1 MGRTELI
8 IGMTIVLF
16 IAFGLG
22 WFASWL
28 VHRLT
33 RVTQAAISDLDQ
45 MAHDLHAAQ
54 ESLEE
59 ATTYF
64 EHREARAGDP
74 ALPVRG
80 RAAGRD
86 GGAARCAVRGRG
98 AEEIHRKGQRR
109 RKVGRGRG

>member
-64 EHREARAGDP
+64 EHRERELVTQLSQSEAE
-74 ALPVRG
+74 L
-80 RAAGRD
+80 RAAMEGLRD
-86 GGAARCAVRGRG
+86 ARSE
-98 AEEIHRKGQRR
+98 AEELKKYIEKANAGAR
-109 RKVGRGRG
+109 

>member
-1 MGRTELI
+1 MGRTEFI
-8 IGMTIVLF
+8 IAMTIVLF

-59 ATTYF
+59 ATIYF
-64 EHREARAGDP
+64 QYRERELASQLAESE
-74 ALPVRG
+74 AEL
-80 RAAGRD
+80 RAAMD
-86 GGAARCAVRGRG
+86 GLKDARSESDELKSYIERSNAARS
-98 AEEIHRKGQRR
+98 
-109 RKVGRGRG
+109 